1 MRLSSHTKALLVLV
15 LGGAII
21 GFSAI
26 LVRLTHTGPAAAGLW
41 RLSFALPLLLL
52 ASALRQRGARARAAP
67 APLTSRKVLVIAGV
81 MFAADLLC
89 WHYGLHLTSVANA
102 TVLANLTPVVITVFA
117 WLVFKEQP
125 ARLFLAAL
133 TLAVGGAA
141 TMALAEHGG
150 GGHEGSNPLLGD
162 ALSTITTLWYGGY
175 FLAVRQA
182 RKTAGVM
189 TIMIW
194 STAVGVP
201 LMLVA
206 AILLGEPILPTAASG
221 WLACIGLGLVHVGG
235 QGCIAW
241 SLGRLSAALAAIVM
255 LVQPI
260 VAALLG
266 WALLGEPVSWLQA
279 AGAGVALAGIC
290 PAQLSTRQP
299 SAPTAGDGAQVG

>member
-1 MRLSSHTKALLVLV
+1 MRLSPHTQALLVLV
-15 LGGAII
+15 LGGAIV

-41 RLSFALPLLLL
+41 RLSFALPLLLAFTRL
-52 ASALRQRGARARAAP
+52 RDLPKKGAASP
-67 APLTSRKVLVIAGV
+67 KVLVLAGV

-133 TLAVGGAA
+133 ALAIGGAA
-141 TMALAEHGG
+141 VMALAEHGVG
-150 GGHEGSNPLLGD
+150 PGSGQGSNPLLGD

-175 FLAVRQA
+175 FLAVREA
-182 RKTAGVM
+182 RKTAGVL

-194 STAVGVP
+194 STAVGIP
-201 LMLVA
+201 LLLSA
-206 AILLGEPILPTAASG
+206 AFLLHEDILPTAPAG
-221 WLACIGLGLVHVGG
+221 WLACIGLGLVHVAG
-235 QGCIAW
+235 QGCITWA
-241 SLGRLSAALAAIVM
+241 LGRLSAALAAIVM
-255 LVQPI
+255 LIQPI

-266 WALLGEPVSWLQA
+266 WVLLAEPISWLQGL
-279 AGAGVALAGIC
+279 GAGVALAGIC
-290 PAQLSTRQP
+290 LAQISTRTP
-299 SAPTAGDGAQVG
+299 PAPEAGGVRVG